1 MKKRALIL
9 ALAGIMAASLTG
21 CGSLKDDAVVVKAG
35 DEEIT
40 AGVANFYARYTQ
52 AQYETYFA
60 SYFGGDD
67 MWTKNA
73 SDGKTY
79 EESIK
84 ETLLD
89 DLKNMALLE
98 KHMKDYDVKLTKA
111 DKKAINDAAEEF
123 DKANSQKKKDKVSG
137 SEENVKR
144 VMTLMVIEQK
154 MRSAIVAEANV
165 NVTDEEAVQKHMQY
179 VEFDYTTSSDSSDS
193 SDTTVSDDEKKQVK
207 EKAAA
212 FAEGAKTA
220 EDFASYAT
228 EQGTEAKDATF
239 DSDSVSPSKEV
250 VKAADKLGE
259 GELTGVVE
267 SDTACYV
274 AKVTSL
280 NDEAA
285 TETKKQSLL
294 TEKQDKYYKKVAQE
308 AHMFT
313 GFVRFKEIAPLSFY
327 AQIEPVYNILPII
340 LNHFTLRFSDQNF
353 IIHDLKR
360 EKAIM
365 YNKESSIITDLS
377 KDEGYLLSNLN
388 NDENFESLWKTFYKS
403 VNIKERE
410 NSKLRNQHMP
420 KRYWNHLTEI

>member
-179 VEFDYTTSSDSSDS
+179 VEFDYTTSSNSSDS

-207 EKAAA
+207 EKAAT
-212 FAEGAKTA
+212 FAEGVKTA

-294 TEKQDKYYKKVAQE
+294 TEKQDKYYKKVLKKWKKE
-308 AHMFT
+308 EKITVHKGTWNKIDFT
-313 GFVRFKEIAPLSFY
+313 KLS
-327 AQIEPVYNILPII
+327 V
-340 LNHFTLRFSDQNF
+340 
-353 IIHDLKR
+353 
-360 EKAIM
+360 KA
-365 YNKESSIITDLS
+365 KDTSTTGTSTDS
-377 KDEGYLLSNLN
+377 ASGN
-388 NDENFESLWKTFYKS
+388 
-403 VNIKERE
+403 
-410 NSKLRNQHMP
+410 
-420 KRYWNHLTEI
+420 

>member
-98 KHMKDYDVKLTKA
+98 KHMKDYDVKITKA
-111 DKKAINDAAEEF
+111 DKKAIDDAAEEF

-239 DSDSVSPSKEV
+239 D
-250 VKAADKLGE
+250 
-259 GELTGVVE
+259 
-267 SDTACYV
+267 
-274 AKVTSL
+274 
-280 NDEAA
+280 
-285 TETKKQSLL
+285 
-294 TEKQDKYYKKVAQE
+294 
-308 AHMFT
+308 
-313 GFVRFKEIAPLSFY
+313 
-327 AQIEPVYNILPII
+327 
-340 LNHFTLRFSDQNF
+340 
-353 IIHDLKR
+353 
-360 EKAIM
+360 
-365 YNKESSIITDLS
+365 
-377 KDEGYLLSNLN
+377 
-388 NDENFESLWKTFYKS
+388 
-403 VNIKERE
+403 
-410 NSKLRNQHMP
+410 
-420 KRYWNHLTEI
+420 

>member
-1 MKKRALIL
+1 MMR
-9 ALAGIMAASLTG
+9 
-21 CGSLKDDAVVVKAG
+21 
-35 DEEIT
+35 
-40 AGVANFYARYTQ
+40 
-52 AQYETYFA
+52 
-60 SYFGGDD
+60 
-67 MWTKNA
+67 
-73 SDGKTY
+73 
-79 EESIK
+79 
-84 ETLLD
+84 
-89 DLKNMALLE
+89 LKN
-98 KHMKDYDVKLTKA
+98 LTR
-111 DKKAINDAAEEF
+111 
-123 DKANSQKKKDKVSG
+123 STPRRKKDKVSG

-193 SDTTVSDDEKKQVK
+193 SDTIVSDDEKKQVK

-294 TEKQDKYYKKVAQE
+294 TEKQDKYYKKVLKKWKKE
-308 AHMFT
+308 EKITVHKGTWNKIDFT
-313 GFVRFKEIAPLSFY
+313 KLS
-327 AQIEPVYNILPII
+327 V
-340 LNHFTLRFSDQNF
+340 
-353 IIHDLKR
+353 
-360 EKAIM
+360 KA
-365 YNKESSIITDLS
+365 KDTSTTGTSTDS
-377 KDEGYLLSNLN
+377 ASGN
-388 NDENFESLWKTFYKS
+388 
-403 VNIKERE
+403 
-410 NSKLRNQHMP
+410 
-420 KRYWNHLTEI
+420 

>member
-111 DKKAINDAAEEF
+111 DKKAINNAAEEF

-179 VEFDYTTSSDSSDS
+179 VEFDYTTSSDS
-193 SDTTVSDDEKKQVK
+193 SDDEKKQVK

-294 TEKQDKYYKKVAQE
+294 TEK
-308 AHMFT
+308 
-313 GFVRFKEIAPLSFY
+313 
-327 AQIEPVYNILPII
+327 
-340 LNHFTLRFSDQNF
+340 
-353 IIHDLKR
+353 
-360 EKAIM
+360 
-365 YNKESSIITDLS
+365 
-377 KDEGYLLSNLN
+377 
-388 NDENFESLWKTFYKS
+388 
-403 VNIKERE
+403 
-410 NSKLRNQHMP
+410 
-420 KRYWNHLTEI
+420 

>member
-9 ALAGIMAASLTG
+9 ALAGIMASSLTG

-280 NDEAA
+280 NDKTA
-285 TETKKQSLL
+285 TETKKQSIISTRENKLYTDT
-294 TEKQDKYYKKVAQE
+294 TEKWLDDANITANKNTIPNDPQSPFVTSGIRLGTAAVSSRGMNPDDMDQIAEAIAMLIDDHEANTEKAKAIVKELTDKY
-308 AHMFT
+308 
-313 GFVRFKEIAPLSFY
+313 PLY
-327 AQIEPVYNILPII
+327 
-340 LNHFTLRFSDQNF
+340 
-353 IIHDLKR
+353 
-360 EKAIM
+360 
-365 YNKESSIITDLS
+365 
-377 KDEGYLLSNLN
+377 
-388 NDENFESLWKTFYKS
+388 
-403 VNIKERE
+403 
-410 NSKLRNQHMP
+410 
-420 KRYWNHLTEI
+420 